1 MVRKE
6 YDQREVIALLREPTT
21 GGCDIVSVTE
31 NVSERGYFTTNNMR
45 MLVEYVYL
53 AQKL

>member
-6 YDQREVIALLREPTT
+6 YDEREVIALLREPTT

-31 NVSERGYFTTNNMR
+31 NVAERGYLITNNMR
-45 MLVEYVYL
+45 MVRRYVSG
-53 AQKL
+53 